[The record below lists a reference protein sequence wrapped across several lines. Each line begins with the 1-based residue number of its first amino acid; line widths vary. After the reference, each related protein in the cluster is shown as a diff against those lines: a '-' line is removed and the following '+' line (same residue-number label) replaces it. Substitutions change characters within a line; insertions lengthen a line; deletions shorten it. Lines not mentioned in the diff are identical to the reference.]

1 MKLRP
6 KQELKTKTN
15 QPSDNGGGSLNLEVP
30 PEATGLYFMEG
41 FSEQF
46 EDIFYNGVRVCSA
59 HDLELILH
67 HLLEMQ
73 MAVDIGFCIKR

>member
-1 MKLRP
+1 M
-6 KQELKTKTN
+6 N
-15 QPSDNGGGSLNLEVP
+15 QQTPDEPSLNINVP
-30 PEATGLYFMEG
+30 EGAHGLYFMEG

-67 HLLEMQ
+67 HFLEMQ
-73 MAVDIGFCIKR
+73 MAIDIGFCIKR

>member
-1 MKLRP
+1 MKR
-6 KQELKTKTN
+6 QS
-15 QPSDNGGGSLNLEVP
+15 PSEPSINLPVP
-30 PEATGLYFMEG
+30 EGATGLHFLEG

-46 EDIFYNGVRVCSA
+46 DDIFYAGVRVCSV